1 MTCTEVLLSWL
12 AASYGALLL
21 PLLFQRFCIPYFCSP
36 ALATFFYRLIH
47 SALSHLFWTYINIK
61 FSIHFSFCTSP
72 LALFSSLPDCCH
84 LIRLYSWLACK
95 EHEDLP
101 PSSLP
106 YVQNC
111 RFHKLNVLWTVI
123 AWKDQLLCS
132 NLLNED
138 AIRSVLNQI
147 PQARETVLTFI
158 PTRK

>member
-1 MTCTEVLLSWL
+1 MVPCCSRFFSRDFAYLTFVPRHLQHFFIGSFILHCLIYSEPISISNSVSISVF
-12 AASYGALLL
+12 AHR
-21 PLLFQRFCIPYFCSP
+21 PLHC
-36 ALATFFYRLIH
+36 
-47 SALSHLFWTYINIK
+47 
-61 FSIHFSFCTSP
+61 
-72 LALFSSLPDCCH
+72 FSSLPDCCH

-138 AIRSVLNQI
+138 AIRLVLNQI